1 MDLKNWYDRVRE
13 QLDRL
18 DFPALWAGFAP
29 CPFALYTHDTA
40 VLNGEVMPRPA
51 EFYGNTSVCRQGE
64 YLAIWNMEADPPAD
78 VAGLAASLV
87 HEMFHSFQFRC
98 GEQGWPDDLVLAAT
112 EPQPAFLALRAQE
125 HRALAGGAPLSE
137 VLALRQSRAALQ
149 PELLLEEARMETIEG
164 TAEYVGRLAL
174 AHLSPAA
181 CEGAYARS
189 AQRLLQWPNLRRGAY
204 DSGPWL
210 LRRAAEEGLPVPVHP
225 GGEPIADQ
233 LARQLSL
240 PEVRLQPEL
249 LAEAERRLERERSA
263 RRETLRALLETAER
277 TEGDFAVCGYDPMQ
291 LRAQDGLL
299 WRGSFLALRQADGT
313 VRRLFGPC
321 AVQLAD
327 DPHRATALFVPR
339 MRQNCHL
346 RVTGPSP
353 GHGKM
358 KASNERKKIS
368 MDLLTVEHLTKTY
381 GTGENAV
388 HALDDVSF
396 SVPRGQFLAIIGP
409 SGSGKSTLLH
419 ILGGVDRPT
428 SGHVYMNGEDVYSRS
443 DTALAIFRRREV
455 GLIYQF
461 YNLIPVLNVVE
472 NITLPVLM
480 DGRKVNDARLQE
492 LLDTLGLRGRE
503 KHLPNQL
510 SGGQQQRVSIGR
522 ALINAPSVVLA
533 DEPTGNLDRKNS
545 QEIVELLKYSNR
557 QYGQTLIVITH
568 DESIALQADRVLA
581 IEDGHIVR
589 DEVIRK

>member
-64 YLAIWNMEADPPAD
+64 HLAIWDMEADPPAD

-98 GEQGWPDDLVLAAT
+98 GEQGWPDDLVLAAA

-174 AHLSPAA
+174 ARLSPAA

-189 AQRLLQWPNLRRGAY
+189 AQRLLQWPDLRRGAY

-263 RRETLRALLETAER
+263 RRVTLQTLLERRSGRRGTLLSAAMTPCSFGRRTACSGAGAFSLCGR
-277 TEGDFAVCGYDPMQ
+277 RMARCAVCSVRAPCS
-291 LRAQDGLL
+291 LR
-299 WRGSFLALRQADGT
+299 T
-313 VRRLFGPC
+313 IP
-321 AVQLAD
+321 
-327 DPHRATALFVPR
+327 
-339 MRQNCHL
+339 
-346 RVTGPSP
+346 TG
-353 GHGKM
+353 
-358 KASNERKKIS
+358 
-368 MDLLTVEHLTKTY
+368 
-381 GTGENAV
+381 
-388 HALDDVSF
+388 
-396 SVPRGQFLAIIGP
+396 
-409 SGSGKSTLLH
+409 
-419 ILGGVDRPT
+419 
-428 SGHVYMNGEDVYSRS
+428 
-443 DTALAIFRRREV
+443 RRRCLCRECDKIV
-455 GLIYQF
+455 TCESL
-461 YNLIPVLNVVE
+461 
-472 NITLPVLM
+472 
-480 DGRKVNDARLQE
+480 ARH
-492 LLDTLGLRGRE
+492 RGMV
-503 KHLPNQL
+503 K
-510 SGGQQQRVSIGR
+510 
-522 ALINAPSVVLA
+522 
-533 DEPTGNLDRKNS
+533 
-545 QEIVELLKYSNR
+545 
-557 QYGQTLIVITH
+557 
-568 DESIALQADRVLA
+568 
-581 IEDGHIVR
+581 
-589 DEVIRK
+589 

>member
-13 QLDRL
+13 QLGRL

-40 VLNGEVMPRPA
+40 VLNGEMMPRPA

-64 YLAIWNMEADPPAD
+64 HLAIWDMEADPPAD

-189 AQRLLQWPNLRRGAY
+189 AQRLLQWPDLRRGAY

-249 LAEAERRLERERSA
+249 LAEAERRLERERAA

-277 TEGDFAVCGYDPMQ
+277 TEGSFAVCGYDPMQ

-299 WRGSFLALRQADGT
+299 WSGSFLALRQADGT

-321 AVQLAD
+321 AVRLAD

-339 MRQNCHL
+339 M
-346 RVTGPSP
+346 
-353 GHGKM
+353 
-358 KASNERKKIS
+358 
-368 MDLLTVEHLTKTY
+368 
-381 GTGENAV
+381 
-388 HALDDVSF
+388 
-396 SVPRGQFLAIIGP
+396 
-409 SGSGKSTLLH
+409 
-419 ILGGVDRPT
+419 
-428 SGHVYMNGEDVYSRS
+428 
-443 DTALAIFRRREV
+443 
-455 GLIYQF
+455 
-461 YNLIPVLNVVE
+461 
-472 NITLPVLM
+472 
-480 DGRKVNDARLQE
+480 
-492 LLDTLGLRGRE
+492 
-503 KHLPNQL
+503 
-510 SGGQQQRVSIGR
+510 
-522 ALINAPSVVLA
+522 
-533 DEPTGNLDRKNS
+533 
-545 QEIVELLKYSNR
+545 
-557 QYGQTLIVITH
+557 
-568 DESIALQADRVLA
+568 
-581 IEDGHIVR
+581 
-589 DEVIRK
+589 

>member
-1 MDLKNWYDRVRE
+1 MNLKNWYDRVRE

-64 YLAIWNMEADPPAD
+64 HLAIWDMEADPPAD

-174 AHLSPAA
+174 ARLSPAA
-181 CEGAYARS
+181 CKGACARS
-189 AQRLLQWPNLRRGAY
+189 AQRLLQWPDLRRGAY

-210 LRRAAEEGLPVPVHP
+210 L
-225 GGEPIADQ
+225 
-233 LARQLSL
+233 

-249 LAEAERRLERERSA
+249 LTEAERRLERERAA

-277 TEGDFAVCGYDPMQ
+277 TEGSFAVCGYDPMQ

-299 WRGSFLALRQADGT
+299 WSGSFLALRQADGT

-321 AVQLAD
+321 AVRLAD

-339 MRQNCHL
+339 M
-346 RVTGPSP
+346 
-353 GHGKM
+353 
-358 KASNERKKIS
+358 
-368 MDLLTVEHLTKTY
+368 
-381 GTGENAV
+381 
-388 HALDDVSF
+388 
-396 SVPRGQFLAIIGP
+396 
-409 SGSGKSTLLH
+409 
-419 ILGGVDRPT
+419 
-428 SGHVYMNGEDVYSRS
+428 
-443 DTALAIFRRREV
+443 
-455 GLIYQF
+455 
-461 YNLIPVLNVVE
+461 
-472 NITLPVLM
+472 
-480 DGRKVNDARLQE
+480 
-492 LLDTLGLRGRE
+492 
-503 KHLPNQL
+503 
-510 SGGQQQRVSIGR
+510 
-522 ALINAPSVVLA
+522 
-533 DEPTGNLDRKNS
+533 
-545 QEIVELLKYSNR
+545 
-557 QYGQTLIVITH
+557 
-568 DESIALQADRVLA
+568 
-581 IEDGHIVR
+581 
-589 DEVIRK
+589 

>member
-64 YLAIWNMEADPPAD
+64 HLAIWNMEADPPAD

-98 GEQGWPDDLVLAAT
+98 GEQGWPDDLVLAAA

-174 AHLSPAA
+174 ARLSPAA
-181 CEGAYARS
+181 CEGAYVRS
-189 AQRLLQWPNLRRGAY
+189 AQRLLQWPDLRRGAY

-263 RRETLRALLETAER
+263 RRVTLQTLLETAER

-299 WRGSFLALRQADGT
+299 WSGSFLALRQADGT

-339 MRQNCHL
+339 M
-346 RVTGPSP
+346 
-353 GHGKM
+353 
-358 KASNERKKIS
+358 
-368 MDLLTVEHLTKTY
+368 
-381 GTGENAV
+381 
-388 HALDDVSF
+388 
-396 SVPRGQFLAIIGP
+396 
-409 SGSGKSTLLH
+409 
-419 ILGGVDRPT
+419 
-428 SGHVYMNGEDVYSRS
+428 
-443 DTALAIFRRREV
+443 
-455 GLIYQF
+455 
-461 YNLIPVLNVVE
+461 
-472 NITLPVLM
+472 
-480 DGRKVNDARLQE
+480 
-492 LLDTLGLRGRE
+492 
-503 KHLPNQL
+503 
-510 SGGQQQRVSIGR
+510 
-522 ALINAPSVVLA
+522 
-533 DEPTGNLDRKNS
+533 
-545 QEIVELLKYSNR
+545 
-557 QYGQTLIVITH
+557 
-568 DESIALQADRVLA
+568 
-581 IEDGHIVR
+581 
-589 DEVIRK
+589 

>member
-1 MDLKNWYDRVRE
+1 MDLKNWYARVRE

-174 AHLSPAA
+174 ARLSPAA
-181 CEGAYARS
+181 CEGACARS

-249 LAEAERRLERERSA
+249 LAEAERRNGSGRRGVRRCGPCSKRRSGRRGTLLSAAMTPCSFGRRTACSGAGAFSPCGRRMARCAVCSA
-263 RRETLRALLETAER
+263 RALCGLRTI
-277 TEGDFAVCGYDPMQ
+277 P
-291 LRAQDGLL
+291 
-299 WRGSFLALRQADGT
+299 
-313 VRRLFGPC
+313 
-321 AVQLAD
+321 
-327 DPHRATALFVPR
+327 
-339 MRQNCHL
+339 
-346 RVTGPSP
+346 TG
-353 GHGKM
+353 
-358 KASNERKKIS
+358 
-368 MDLLTVEHLTKTY
+368 
-381 GTGENAV
+381 
-388 HALDDVSF
+388 
-396 SVPRGQFLAIIGP
+396 
-409 SGSGKSTLLH
+409 
-419 ILGGVDRPT
+419 
-428 SGHVYMNGEDVYSRS
+428 
-443 DTALAIFRRREV
+443 RRRCLCRECDKIV
-455 GLIYQF
+455 TCESL
-461 YNLIPVLNVVE
+461 
-472 NITLPVLM
+472 
-480 DGRKVNDARLQE
+480 ARH
-492 LLDTLGLRGRE
+492 RGMV
-503 KHLPNQL
+503 K
-510 SGGQQQRVSIGR
+510 
-522 ALINAPSVVLA
+522 
-533 DEPTGNLDRKNS
+533 
-545 QEIVELLKYSNR
+545 
-557 QYGQTLIVITH
+557 
-568 DESIALQADRVLA
+568 
-581 IEDGHIVR
+581 
-589 DEVIRK
+589 